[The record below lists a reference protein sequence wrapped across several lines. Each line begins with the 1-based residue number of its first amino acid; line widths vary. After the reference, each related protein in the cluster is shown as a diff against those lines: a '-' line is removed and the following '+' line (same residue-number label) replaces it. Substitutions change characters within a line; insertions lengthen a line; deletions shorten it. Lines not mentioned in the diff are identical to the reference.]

1 MAYEVDDPQENYDD
15 IDASPEIAQTKAE
28 VHDSPPPTTES
39 YAVAPQKSVQED
51 DYLVPGQ
58 DGWATIGFVTSQNK
72 IQSANVD
79 HPKTQFPITL
89 KTKLDWIL
97 I

>member
-1 MAYEVDDPQENYDD
+1 MTYEVDDPQENYDD

-28 VHDSPPPTTES
+28 VHGSPQLMPES
-39 YAVAPQKSVQED
+39 RAAAPQESVQGD

-58 DGWATIGFVTSQNK
+58 DGWAASGFVTLQNK

-79 HPKTQFPITL
+79 HPETQFPSQNKAWL
-89 KTKLDWIL
+89 L